1 MIMII
6 IRKNDISNIGDDHS
20 FVDYDYDEMLMIID
34 DVDEVITSA
43 NKHHHHYHHEYI
55 KSHTSALLLLA
66 IDADIPVLLP
76 SYASACNRFQ
86 SLLDMGY
93 KTIDTFF
100 MT

>member
-1 MIMII
+1 MITALLMIM
-6 IRKNDISNIGDDHS
+6 
-20 FVDYDYDEMLMIID
+20 MMIID
-34 DVDEVITSA
+34 DVDEVMTSA
-43 NKHHHHYHHEYI
+43 HHHHHHHHEYI

-66 IDADIPVLLP
+66 IDVDIPVLLP

>member
-1 MIMII
+1 MITALLIM
-6 IRKNDISNIGDDHS
+6 
-20 FVDYDYDEMLMIID
+20 MMMIID
-34 DVDEVITSA
+34 DVDEVMTSA
-43 NKHHHHYHHEYI
+43 HHHHHHKYI

-66 IDADIPVLLP
+66 IDVDIPVLLP